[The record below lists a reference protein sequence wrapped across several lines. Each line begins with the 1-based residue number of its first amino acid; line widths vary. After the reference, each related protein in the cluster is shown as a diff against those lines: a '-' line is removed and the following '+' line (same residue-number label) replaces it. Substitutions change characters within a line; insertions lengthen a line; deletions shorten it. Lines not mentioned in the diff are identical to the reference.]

1 MDENRLPLHMA
12 QLSALRIGGMG
23 SSEVMLSEGERA
35 KNAARHK
42 LKSGTLQPRLMCY
55 KECRPQRCVRPR

>member
-42 LKSGTLQPRLMCY
+42 LKSGTPQPRLMC
-55 KECRPQRCVRPR
+55 